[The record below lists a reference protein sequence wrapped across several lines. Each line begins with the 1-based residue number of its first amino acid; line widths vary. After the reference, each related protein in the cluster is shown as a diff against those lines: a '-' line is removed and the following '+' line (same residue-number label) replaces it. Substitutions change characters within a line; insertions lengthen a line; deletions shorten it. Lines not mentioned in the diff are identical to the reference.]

1 MLSRVMLRQAAL
13 SARCTLALR
22 APMRGSSALL
32 LRSLDD
38 PRHQRHFCA
47 AAASDTAEQK
57 GAASPKVEALAEQ
70 IASLSL
76 LEASELTDLLKTR
89 LGISSSMMMGPG
101 NMGGGAAP
109 GAEAA
114 GGAAAAPAETPAEK
128 THFTVKLEKFD
139 ASTKIKLIKEVR
151 AYTGLGLKEA
161 KELVESA
168 PTEIKADVPKEDAE
182 AVKAK
187 LEGVGGTVALE

>member
-1 MLSRVMLRQAAL
+1 MLPRVMLRRQA
-13 SARCTLALR
+13 TLAARRTLTLW
-22 APMRGSSALL
+22 APMRGAGVPA
-32 LRSLDD
+32 LRSLDG
-38 PRHQRHFCA
+38 PRHQRHLCA
-47 AAASDTAEQK
+47 AAATDGEK

-76 LEASELTDLLKTR
+76 LEASELTELLKSR

-101 NMGGGAAP
+101 NMGGGVAA
-109 GAEAA
+109 GAEGA
-114 GGAAAAPAETPAEK
+114 GAAAEAPAAAAAEK

-139 ASTKIKLIKEVR
+139 ASSKIKLIKEVR

-168 PTEIKADVPKEDAE
+168 PAEIKADVPKEDAE

-187 LEGVGGTVALE
+187 FEAVGGTVALE